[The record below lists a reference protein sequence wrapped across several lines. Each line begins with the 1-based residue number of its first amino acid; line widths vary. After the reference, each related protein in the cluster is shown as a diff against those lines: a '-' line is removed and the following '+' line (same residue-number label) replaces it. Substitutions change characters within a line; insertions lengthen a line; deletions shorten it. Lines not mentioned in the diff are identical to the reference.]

1 MFGKRKK
8 KRDEIK
14 KNLREKLDYKMKS
27 ENVAIPEIHTKDFDE
42 IEEQIDEQEVEKEE
56 AYILYFLHQ
65 QDCYKVGIKEN
76 DFEHRFE
83 MWCQGRQLEYPG
95 KMNCEKAIKHLYK
108 NKMIDIEAE
117 MIYLREQV
125 IGHVTS

>member
-1 MFGKRKK
+1 M
-8 KRDEIK
+8 
-14 KNLREKLDYKMKS
+14 N
-27 ENVAIPEIHTKDFDE
+27 
-42 IEEQIDEQEVEKEE
+42 
-56 AYILYFLHQ
+56 
-65 QDCYKVGIKEN
+65 
-76 DFEHRFE
+76 FEHRFE